1 MTDENKTEKAQA
13 QSISDLLKGWVMV
26 GLTLVFI
33 SLYVA
38 ALFGWIEPLKDT
50 SILTRLEPIIF
61 VIIGYYF
68 GRLPAQ
74 SNENTLKNEI
84 NRQSQRADASQQ
96 IKEKAQQGREVLEEK
111 IRNVRVTLTE
121 QKTGGMSVRAKG
133 IVDSTGTA
141 EGGKGQA
148 VETALK
154 ILDS

>member
-1 MTDENKTEKAQA
+1 MTDEIKTENAQP
-13 QSISDLLKGWVMV
+13 QSTGDFLKSWVMV
-26 GLTLVFI
+26 GLTVVFV

-38 ALFGWIEPLKDT
+38 ALFGTIEPLKDA
-50 SILTRLEPIIF
+50 SIITRLEPILF

-74 SNENTLKNEI
+74 ANENTLKHEI

-96 IKEKAQQGREVLEEK
+96 IKEKAQQEREVLEEK
-111 IRNVRVTLTE
+111 IRNVRITLAD
-121 QKTGGMSVRAKG
+121 GRGNVLSSRAKG
-133 IVDSTGTA
+133 IEAVDV
-141 EGGKGQA
+141 GGNQA

>member
-1 MTDENKTEKAQA
+1 MTDEIKTEHAQP
-13 QSISDLLKGWVMV
+13 QSTGDFLKSWVMV
-26 GLTLVFI
+26 GLTVVFV

-38 ALFGWIEPLKDT
+38 ALFGTIEPLKDA
-50 SILTRLEPIIF
+50 SIITRLEPILF

-74 SNENTLKNEI
+74 ANENTLKNEI

-96 IKEKAQQGREVLEEK
+96 IKEKAQQEREVLEEK
-111 IRNVRVTLTE
+111 IRNVRITLADG
-121 QKTGGMSVRAKG
+121 KANVLSARAKG
-133 IVDSTGTA
+133 IEAVD
-141 EGGKGQA
+141 GGGNQA

>member
-1 MTDENKTEKAQA
+1 MTDEKKFETT
-13 QSISDLLKGWVMV
+13 QSKSINDFLKSWVMV
-26 GLTLVFI
+26 SLTLVFV

-38 ALFGWIEPLKDT
+38 AIFSWVEPLKDT

-96 IKEKAQQGREVLEEK
+96 IKEKAQQEREVLEEK
-111 IRNVRVTLTE
+111 IRNAKISLSE
-121 QKTGGMSVRAKG
+121 QKAKVMIPHGKG
-133 IVDSTGTA
+133 ITSSVETDRDKNQG
-141 EGGKGQA
+141 

>member
-1 MTDENKTEKAQA
+1 MTDENKTENAQP
-13 QSISDLLKGWVMV
+13 QSIGEFLKSCVMV
-26 GLTLVFI
+26 GLTVVFV

-38 ALFGWIEPLKDT
+38 ALFGQIEPLKDA
-50 SILTRLEPIIF
+50 SIITRLEPILF

-74 SNENTLKNEI
+74 ANENTLKNEI

-96 IKEKAQQGREVLEEK
+96 IKEKAQQEREVLEEK
-111 IRNVRVTLTE
+111 IRNVRITLADG
-121 QKTGGMSVRAKG
+121 KVNVLSARAKG
-133 IVDSTGTA
+133 IEAVD
-141 EGGKGQA
+141 GGGNQA